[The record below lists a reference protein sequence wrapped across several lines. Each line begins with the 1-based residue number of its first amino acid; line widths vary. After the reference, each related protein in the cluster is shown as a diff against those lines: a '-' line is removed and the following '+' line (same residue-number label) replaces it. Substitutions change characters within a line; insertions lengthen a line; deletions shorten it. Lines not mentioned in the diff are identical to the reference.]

1 MRQYSGW
8 FCFVLLL
15 GAVLGFA
22 AGKWETAAQAQT
34 VDNKTTRYLAGT
46 IAYGQALDAFVL
58 FDSQTNRLVAYS
70 ITGNKKLELIAVRD
84 VSYDLK
90 PVSFGKHEPTVQQ
103 MKEDFE
109 KAEKE
114 KEKKDK

>member
-1 MRQYSGW
+1 MRQYAGW

-15 GAVLGFA
+15 GAVIGFA
-22 AGKWETAAQAQT
+22 AGKWESKAQAQT
-34 VDNKTTRYLAGT
+34 IDDKTTRYLAGT

-70 ITGNKKLELIAVRD
+70 ITGNKKLEVIAVRD
-84 VSYDLK
+84 ITYDLK
-90 PVSFGKHEPTVQQ
+90 AISFGKHEPTVQQ
-103 MKEDFE
+103 MKDDFD
-109 KAEKE
+109 KAEKD